1 MKIPSQLKAA
11 WWLIL
16 VGVLTFFLSARLPDL
31 LSGKAASADIAV
43 FGVWMALLL
52 APLFSE
58 VSLLG
63 ITLKREIGK
72 LKEEIANQLT
82 DVRTDLKNAI
92 YIRTSFSPT
101 IHFPS
106 PAPDARIPAIEAQVK
121 AAVAAEFAE
130 RGLRFEPQKEEA
142 YVSDDAVFLFKTRY
156 RIERELRRIATGRDL
171 MVSNQRRYQPPHI
184 LANALVEW
192 GLLSERL
199 GKAVREVYAVCSAAI
214 HGENISEKQVSFV
227 RDVGGE
233 LVSALQSI
241 E

>member
-1 MKIPSQLKAA
+1 MKIQPPLKAA
-11 WWLIL
+11 WWLFL
-16 VGVLTFFLSARLPDL
+16 VAGLTFFLKARLPDL

-63 ITLKREIGK
+63 VTLKRELGK
-72 LKEEIANQLT
+72 LKEEISSQLT
-82 DVRTDLKNAI
+82 DVRADLKNAI
-92 YIRTSFSPT
+92 DIRTSFSPT

-106 PAPDARIPAIEAQVK
+106 PAPDALLPAIEAQAK

-130 RGLRFEPQKEEA
+130 RGLLFEPQKKQA

-156 RIERELRRIATGRDL
+156 QIERELRRIATGRGL
-171 MVSNQRRYQPPHI
+171 IPPGQRLYQPPHL

-199 GKAVREVYAVCSAAI
+199 GNAVREVYAVCSAGI
-214 HGENISEKQVSFV
+214 HGEDISEKQVSFV
-227 RDVGGE
+227 KDVGGE

>member
-1 MKIPSQLKAA
+1 MKIPFQLKAA

-31 LSGKAASADIAV
+31 LSGKAAAADVAV

-63 ITLKREIGK
+63 ITLKNEIGK
-72 LKEEIANQLT
+72 LKEEIGNQLT

-92 YIRTSFSPT
+92 DIRTSFSPT

-106 PAPDARIPAIEAQVK
+106 PAADAQIPAVEAQVK
-121 AAVAAEFAE
+121 AAVAAAFAE
-130 RGLRFEPQKEEA
+130 RGLRFEPKQEEP
-142 YVSDDAVFLFKTRY
+142 YVSDDALFLFKTRY
-156 RIERELRRIATGRDL
+156 QIERELRRIATGRDL
-171 MVSNQRRYQPPHI
+171 IVSSQRRYQPAHV
-184 LANALVEW
+184 LASALVEW
-192 GLLSERL
+192 GLLSARL
-199 GKAVREVYAVCSAAI
+199 GNAVREVYAVCSAAI
-214 HGENISEKQVSFV
+214 HGEDISEKQVAFV

-233 LVSALQSI
+233 LISALQSI